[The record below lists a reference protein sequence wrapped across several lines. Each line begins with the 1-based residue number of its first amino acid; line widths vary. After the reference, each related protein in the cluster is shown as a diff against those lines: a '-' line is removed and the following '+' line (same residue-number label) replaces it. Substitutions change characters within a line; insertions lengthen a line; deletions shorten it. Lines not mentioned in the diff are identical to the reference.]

1 MKKYKVAVTEV
12 LRRVILVEAVDEAQ
26 ARQRASDAWHN
37 SEVILSAED
46 FEGAEFYVVG
56 EANGSEGEKH
66 LERVDSND
74 EQFAEREVGKDGN
87 HVS

>member
-1 MKKYKVAVTEV
+1 MKKYKVAVTEL
-12 LRRVILVEAVDEAQ
+12 LRRVILVEAADEEQ

-56 EANGSEGEKH
+56 EADGSVGEKN
-66 LERVDSND
+66 LERIDSKEESEVDT
-74 EQFAEREVGKDGN
+74 DGN
-87 HVS
+87 LIS

>member
-1 MKKYKVAVTEV
+1 MKKYKVAVTEL
-12 LRRVILVEAVDEAQ
+12 LRRVILVEAADEEQ

-56 EANGSEGEKH
+56 EADGSVGEKN
-66 LERVDSND
+66 LERIDSKEESEVD
-74 EQFAEREVGKDGN
+74 KDGN
-87 HVS
+87 LIS

>member
-12 LRRVILVEAVDEAQ
+12 PRRVILVEAVDEAQ

-56 EANGSEGEKH
+56 EANGSEGEQH
-66 LERVDSND
+66 LERVDSK
-74 EQFAEREVGKDGN
+74 EESEVDKDGN

>member
-56 EANGSEGEKH
+56 EADGSVGEKN
-66 LERVDSND
+66 LERIDSKEESEVD
-74 EQFAEREVGKDGN
+74 KDGN

>member
-1 MKKYKVAVTEV
+1 VAVTEV

-46 FEGAEFYVVG
+46 FEGAEFDVVG
-56 EANGSEGEKH
+56 EADGSEDEKN
-66 LERVDSND
+66 LERIDSKEESEVD
-74 EQFAEREVGKDGN
+74 KDGN

>member
-1 MKKYKVAVTEV
+1 VTEL
-12 LRRVILVEAVDEAQ
+12 LRRVILVEAADEEQ

-56 EANGSEGEKH
+56 EADGSEGEKN
-66 LERVDSND
+66 LERIDSKEESEVDID
-74 EQFAEREVGKDGN
+74 EN
-87 HVS
+87 NIS

>member
-1 MKKYKVAVTEV
+1 MKKYKVAVTEL
-12 LRRVILVEAVDEAQ
+12 LRRVILVEAADEEQ

-56 EANGSEGEKH
+56 EADGSEGEKN
-66 LERVDSND
+66 LERIDSKEESEVD
-74 EQFAEREVGKDGN
+74 KDGN
-87 HVS
+87 LIS